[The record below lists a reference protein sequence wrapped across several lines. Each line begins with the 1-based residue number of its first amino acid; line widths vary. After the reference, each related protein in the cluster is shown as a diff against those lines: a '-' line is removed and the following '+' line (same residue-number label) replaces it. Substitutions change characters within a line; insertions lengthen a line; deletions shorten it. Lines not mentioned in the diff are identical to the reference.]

1 MVGLVWLLFGSVVGE
16 GDDSGVGFVFP
27 DVERPFA
34 NKAEGCEFL
43 ERGKGLMFLS
53 SKRPWRFRE
62 TDDTK
67 REATSWI

>member
-1 MVGLVWLLFGSVVGE
+1 LFGSVVGE

-43 ERGKGLMFLS
+43 E
-53 SKRPWRFRE
+53 
-62 TDDTK
+62 
-67 REATSWI
+67 